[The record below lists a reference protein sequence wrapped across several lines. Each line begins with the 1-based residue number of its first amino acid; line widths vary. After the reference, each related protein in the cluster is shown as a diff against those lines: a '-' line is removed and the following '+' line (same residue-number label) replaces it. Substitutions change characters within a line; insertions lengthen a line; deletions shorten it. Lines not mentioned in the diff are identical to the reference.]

1 MQENIE
7 YVQRGFRILLTAA
20 STFLWQRLRRIYK
33 DQWWNE
39 VLRTLDDQR
48 DLLYYGEDTE
58 LVDSLDIANCLRLID
73 RKCGNDLRDCL
84 NLSCRAYA
92 KELLG
97 VRNITAHRGLQ
108 DLDQHETERALD
120 TMALLCAQMDEDSA
134 NEIREL
140 YEKVREKAV
149 PERTVIIEKGT
160 VQPESDSARGALTE
174 GSLLQMGSPM
184 VEKTSMTRKVT
195 YAGKTVIYPVYRVR
209 LDALYYN
216 DQNDRI
222 ATWITQYEA
231 EYGEGS
237 LQGLDRSIYNGVIE
251 GFVEGSNPESIR
263 KTQKNIALV
272 GQREPGVTLADGRIV
287 DGNRRFTCLRRL
299 QRTSPDPLYFETVLM
314 DMDIQADRKQIK
326 LLELAI
332 QHGEEKKV
340 DYDQIDY
347 AIGTYRDITE
357 TGLLTPEE
365 YAASTN
371 EPVAEVRKRLQIAGI
386 ISEFLTGI
394 HLPGQYHAAREYQ
407 VYDLFGEMAAPLH
420 QLSEEEQGQLKSICF
435 DNIIMGAVQD
445 QRKFIRDL
453 RTLIRSGNY
462 LAYFETQADL
472 HRTIQELLANSE
484 IRSKEDLD
492 RLASEHGTLTD
503 QLRTSL
509 GHAMLASR
517 SSQLH
522 AKPAEHV
529 NKCINLLLDV
539 DPRLFDR
546 LDPDEKE
553 SLKASITELSKIIE
567 DFRKRLTE

>member
-1 MQENIE
+1 MENIE
-7 YVQRGFRILLTAA
+7 YVQRGFRILL
-20 STFLWQRLRRIYK
+20 STTSSFLWQRLRRIYK
-33 DQWWNE
+33 DQWWEE
-39 VLRTLDDQR
+39 VLRTLDDPR
-48 DLLYYGEDTE
+48 DLPYYGDDAD

-73 RKCGNDLRDCL
+73 RKCGNDLRDYL
-84 NLSCRAYA
+84 NPSCRAYA
-92 KELLG
+92 KELMG
-97 VRNITAHRGLQ
+97 VRNITAHRGQQ

-120 TMALLCAQMDEDSA
+120 TMALLCAQMDKDSA
-134 NEIREL
+134 DELRAL
-140 YEKVREKAV
+140 YEEVRKKAT
-149 PERTVIIEKGT
+149 PERTVIVEKGPM
-160 VQPESDSARGALTE
+160 QPESDSVRGALRE
-174 GSLLQMGSPM
+174 GSLLQMGSPI

-237 LQGLDRSIYNGVIE
+237 LLDLDRSIYNGVIE

-272 GQREPGVTLADGRIV
+272 GQREPGVALADGRIV

-357 TGLLTPEE
+357 TALLTPEE
-365 YAASTN
+365 YAASAN
-371 EPVAEVRKRLQIAGI
+371 EPLAEVRKRLQIAEI
-386 ISEFLTGI
+386 ISEFLI
-394 HLPGQYHAAREYQ
+394 SIRLPGQYHVAREYQ
-407 VYDLFGEMAAPLH
+407 VYGLFDEMAAPLR
-420 QLSEEEQGQLKSICF
+420 QLGPDEQRQLKDICF
-435 DNIIMGAVQD
+435 DNVMMNAVQD

-453 RTLIRSGNY
+453 RALIRSGY
-462 LAYFETQADL
+462 YQAFFEEQAEL
-472 HRTIQELLANSE
+472 HTHIHTSLSDTE

-492 RLASEHGTLTD
+492 RFVMEHGVFTD
-503 QLRTSL
+503 RLRSSL
-509 GHAMLASR
+509 ERAMLASR
-517 SSQLH
+517 SVQLH
-522 AKPAEHV
+522 SKPAEHV
-529 NKCINLLLDV
+529 GKCINLLLDV

-546 LDPDEKE
+546 LDPDERE
-553 SLKASITELSKIIE
+553 SLKASMDELSKIVE
-567 DFRKRLTE
+567 DFRKRLSE